1 MWVVWFAR
9 SLPVRPMHFS
19 HLLTSALWFLPLA
32 LQCAIAVSMLY
43 HGLARQFPFFFSYN
57 LFLPARDL
65 VLVSLPYAGNLYST
79 VYWWG
84 DGIAIL
90 LALVVIVEVAFHL
103 IGRYPF
109 LRFLFKI
116 LLGVAAIAAMAALL
130 SFVWT
135 RGPAGADVVL
145 EWIIYTERSVRF
157 LQVCLLILMTAL
169 MSRLGLTWR
178 NYTLGIAAGF
188 GLYAALDLIL
198 LELRAH
204 LHAVTDSSFVL
215 LRSAAY
221 NLGVLIWAAY
231 FLLPRGRPPVN
242 RLPDH
247 DLDQWNDELNQKVD
261 RWYRR

>member
-1 MWVVWFAR
+1 
-9 SLPVRPMHFS
+9 MHFS
-19 HLLTSALWFLPLA
+19 HLLTSVLWFLPLA
-32 LQCAIAVSMLY
+32 LQFAIAVSMLY
-43 HGLARQFPFFFSYN
+43 SGLVRQFPFFFSYTV
-57 LFLPARDL
+57 FLPARDL
-65 VLVSLPYAGNLYST
+65 VLMSLPYPGNRYSA
-79 VYWWG
+79 VFWWG
-84 DGIAIL
+84 DATAIL
-90 LALVVIVEVAFHL
+90 LTLVVIVEVAFHL

-116 LLGVAAIAAMAALL
+116 LLGVAVIAAIAALAMLL
-130 SFVWT
+130 WT

-157 LQVCLLILMTAL
+157 LQVCLLILMIAL

-178 NYTLGIAAGF
+178 NYALGIAAGF

-204 LHAVTDSSFVL
+204 LHALTDNSFVL
-215 LRSAAY
+215 LRSTAY

-231 FLLPRGRPPVN
+231 FLLPWGEGPIN
-242 RLPDH
+242 RLPDN
-247 DLDQWNDELNQKVD
+247 DLAQWNDELNQKVD